1 MGENHARRGMD
12 SIAQLKDWKSL
23 KRFAVDSLAH
33 AIFYGAVGV
42 LIAVALGIDLELFM
56 AMSIAGT
63 AAQFLCGGLFGRFLD
78 LVRRMAGV

>member
-1 MGENHARRGMD
+1 MDMGPIE
-12 SIAQLKDWKSL
+12 SLKDWKSL

-33 AIFYGAVGV
+33 TIFYGAVGLV
-42 LIAVALGIDLELFM
+42 IAMALGVDPELFM

-63 AAQFLCGGLFGRFLD
+63 AAQFLCGGIFGRFLD

>member
-1 MGENHARRGMD
+1 MG
-12 SIAQLKDWKSL
+12 SIAPSKDWKGL

-33 AIFYGAVGV
+33 TIFYGAVGA
-42 LIAVALGIDLELFM
+42 LIAMALGVDLELFM

-63 AAQFLCGGLFGRFLD
+63 IAQFICGGLFGRFLD